1 MKKFFSGRVK
11 MILAAAMSLAILFAV
26 VGVISDGAT
35 LGQQVTGLVL
45 SPFRA
50 ATAAVVR
57 QVEQFYDYLFR
68 YDALEAEN
76 ELLKQRVAELEED
89 ARDVAQYERENEY
102 LTALLGLQ
110 EDHPDFTFR
119 SAYVTSWESSN
130 WKTACTISRGTEAGI
145 EEGMCAVTAY
155 GQVIGTV
162 TEVGPGWATV
172 TTILDPSMEISASIA
187 ASGYTGVVQ
196 GSYDKDGTLRMN
208 YLSTGAVLKNNDQVV
223 TTGSTFY
230 PKNLLLGYISD
241 AGHDETG
248 VGKFAKLT
256 PAADLGDLEQVFL
269 IADYQS

>member
-45 SPFRA
+45 SPFRS

-130 WKTACTISRGTEAGI
+130 WKTACTISRGTESGI
-145 EEGMCAVTAY
+145 QEGMCAVTAY
-155 GQVIGTV
+155 GQVVGMV
-162 TEVGPGWATV
+162 TETGPTWATV

-196 GSYDKDGTLRMN
+196 GSYDKDGTLRMI
-208 YLSTGAVLKNNDQVV
+208 YLASGAVLKNNDQVV

>member
-45 SPFRA
+45 SPFRS

-130 WKTACTISRGTEAGI
+130 WKTACTISRGTESGI
-145 EEGMCAVTAY
+145 TEGMCAVTAY
-155 GQVIGTV
+155 GQVVGMV
-162 TEVGPGWATV
+162 TETGPTWATV

>member
-1 MKKFFSGRVK
+1 MKKFFTGRVK
-11 MILAAAMSLAILFAV
+11 IILAAAMSLAILFAV

-35 LGQQVTGLVL
+35 LGQQVTGLLL

-50 ATAAVVR
+50 ASAAVVR

-76 ELLKQRVAELEED
+76 ELLKQQVAQLQED

-110 EDHPDFTFR
+110 EEHPDFSFL
-119 SAYVTSWESSN
+119 SAYVTSWDASN
-130 WKTACTISRGTEAGI
+130 WKTACTISKGTESGI
-145 EEGMCAVTAY
+145 AEGMCAVTAY
-155 GQVIGTV
+155 GQVVGMV
-162 TEVGPGWATV
+162 TEAGPGWATV

-208 YLSTGAVLKNNDQVV
+208 YLSTGAVVKNNDQVV

-241 AGHDETG
+241 AGSDETG
-248 VGKFAKLT
+248 VGKYAKLT
-256 PAADLGDLEQVFL
+256 PAANLGDLEQVFL

>member
-1 MKKFFSGRVK
+1 MKKFFTGRIK

-35 LGQQVTGLVL
+35 LGQQVTGLLL

-50 ATAAVVR
+50 ASAAVVR

-76 ELLKQRVAELEED
+76 ELLKQQVAQLQED
-89 ARDVAQYERENEY
+89 ARDVARYERENEY

-110 EDHPDFTFR
+110 EEHPDFSFQ
-119 SAYVTSWESSN
+119 SAYVTSWDASN
-130 WKTACTISRGTEAGI
+130 WKTACTISKGTESGI

-155 GQVIGTV
+155 GQVVGMV
-162 TEVGPGWATV
+162 TEAGLGWSTV

-208 YLSTGAVLKNNDQVV
+208 YLSTGAVVKNNDQVV

-241 AGHDETG
+241 AGSDETG
-248 VGKFAKLT
+248 VGKYAKLT
-256 PAADLGDLEQVFL
+256 PAANLGDLEQVFL

>member
-1 MKKFFSGRVK
+1 

-35 LGQQVTGLVL
+35 LGQQVTGLLL

-50 ATAAVVR
+50 ASAAVVR

-76 ELLKQRVAELEED
+76 ELLKQQVAQLQED
-89 ARDVAQYERENEY
+89 ARDVARYERENEY

-110 EDHPDFTFR
+110 EEHPDFSFL
-119 SAYVTSWESSN
+119 SAYVTSWDASN
-130 WKTACTISRGTEAGI
+130 WKTACTISKGTESGI

-155 GQVIGTV
+155 GQVVGMV
-162 TEVGPGWATV
+162 TEAGPGWSTV

-208 YLSTGAVLKNNDQVV
+208 YLSTGAVVKNNDQVV

-241 AGHDETG
+241 AGSDETG
-248 VGKFAKLT
+248 VGKYAKLT
-256 PAADLGDLEQVFL
+256 PAANLGDLEQVFL

>member
-11 MILAAAMSLAILFAV
+11 MILAEAMSLAILFAV

-155 GQVIGTV
+155 GQVVGMV
-162 TEVGPGWATV
+162 TEAGPTWATV